1 MCTYLTH
8 TTDISG
14 SGYGLG
20 EWIDVRTAVV
30 SFDHPQQA
38 QLEHA
43 LCIDFRTDNGDPAS
57 RVAVELDAESAR
69 RLAAAILETL
79 DSEEARALSAPSPGL
94 STILR
99 RERTN

>member
-1 MCTYLTH
+1 MCTYQTH
-8 TTDISG
+8 TAELSG
-14 SGYGLG
+14 TGWARG

-43 LCIDFRTDNGDPAS
+43 LCIDFRSNGDPAS

-69 RLAAAILETL
+69 RLVQTILVALES
-79 DSEEARALSAPSPGL
+79 DEARDLM
-94 STILR
+94 
-99 RERTN
+99 

>member
-1 MCTYLTH
+1 MCTYQTH
-8 TTDISG
+8 TAELSG
-14 SGYGLG
+14 TGWARG

-57 RVAVELDAESAR
+57 RVAVELDAASAR
-69 RLAAAILETL
+69 RLADTIIAALES
-79 DSEEARALSAPSPGL
+79 DEARALTGD
-94 STILR
+94 R
-99 RERTN
+99 